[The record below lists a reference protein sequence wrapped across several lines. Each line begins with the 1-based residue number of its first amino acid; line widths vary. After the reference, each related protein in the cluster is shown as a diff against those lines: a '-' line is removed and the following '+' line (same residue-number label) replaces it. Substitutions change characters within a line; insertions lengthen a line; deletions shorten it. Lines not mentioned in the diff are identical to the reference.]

1 MRRTTGDAPTVH
13 LWSLSE
19 DVVVDQATGGDSL
32 LLTSRWGQE
41 RLERPAPVVRE
52 VLRRMELGPVLLAN
66 ALSGPEDL
74 YVLMLPTL
82 SRLSHLVVRTL
93 GVDDLRGPLLSVFP
107 LSPGASFVLAR
118 QPGERRV
125 RLPRHVAFKVP
136 ESGIGCVLES
146 VNSPHRVVLHR
157 PEAAWV
163 ATMLAWP
170 TTPDA
175 ASAALPLPR
184 EVTEDII
191 GYLSAAGMV
200 APVDDLVDEPVTG
213 HGSAPGGGRQAV

>member
-19 DVVVDQATGGDSL
+19 DVVVDQHAGSDSL
-32 LLTSRWGQE
+32 VLTSRWGQE
-41 RLERPAPVVRE
+41 RLDRPAPVVRE

-66 ALSGPEDL
+66 ALNGSEDL
-74 YVLMLPTL
+74 YVVMLPTL
-82 SRLSHLVVRTL
+82 SKLSHLVVRTL
-93 GVDDLRGPLLSVFP
+93 GVDDLMGPLLSVLP
-107 LSPGASFVLAR
+107 LSPAAPFVLVR
-118 QPGERRV
+118 QPRERRV
-125 RLPRHVAFKVP
+125 RLPRHVALSVP

-146 VNSPHRVVLHR
+146 VDSPHRVVLHR

-175 ASAALPLPR
+175 ASKALPLPPQ
-184 EVTEDII
+184 VTEDII
-191 GYLSAAGMV
+191 GYLCAAGMV
-200 APVDDLVDEPVTG
+200 TTVDD
-213 HGSAPGGGRQAV
+213 PGGEPGAEG